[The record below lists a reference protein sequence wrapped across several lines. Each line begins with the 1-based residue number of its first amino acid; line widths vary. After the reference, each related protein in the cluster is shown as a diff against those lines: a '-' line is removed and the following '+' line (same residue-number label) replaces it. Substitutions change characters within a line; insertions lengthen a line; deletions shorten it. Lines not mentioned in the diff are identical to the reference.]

1 MDFLIWFFIIVIPL
15 LFVVFAYFVVDYYLE
30 HKKTQDIIKR
40 LIVDNIKI
48 IDKSK
53 QNDFVDFRKTNWLR
67 SKLNFAGFLHFSAE
81 YVFIVISLAFGAL
94 AAILIYFVIP
104 HILTLVICFFL
115 FASFPYVILLKI
127 ISLRQ
132 EEFNESLKEAI
143 DKVTSMMKSGVGFE
157 QALRKAVITCKS
169 DFARNVLNIYL
180 NEKDII
186 GEVKAFEKMFI
197 LVDSKEL
204 RIFYLTIMIG
214 RQSGGKFSNTL
225 DKLRKTLQDQGELK
239 QEIISSTKEIKV
251 GTYMILGLVVF
262 IYIMMNKSLDG
273 TLDAHFF
280 GSTEGKIQM
289 FFIALWVGFGL
300 FVNSLLTKVK

>member
-1 MDFLIWFFIIVIPL
+1 MDLLVWFFIVVIPI
-15 LFVVFAYFVVDYYLE
+15 LFVVFAYFALDYYLE
-30 HKKTQDIIKR
+30 NKKTKEIITR
-40 LIVDNIKI
+40 LIVDNTKI

-81 YVFIVISLAFGAL
+81 YVFIVISLAFGVL

-104 HILTLVICFFL
+104 HILTLVICFLL
-115 FASFPYVILLKI
+115 FASFPYVVLLKI

-132 EEFNESLKEAI
+132 EEFNNALKEAI

-169 DFARNVLNIYL
+169 DFARDVLNIYL

-204 RIFYLTIMIG
+204 RIFYLTIIIG

-262 IYIMMNKSLDG
+262 IYIMMNKSLEG

-300 FVNSLLTKVK
+300 FVNNLLTKVK

>member
-1 MDFLIWFFIIVIPL
+1 MDFLVWFFIIVIPL
-15 LFVVFAYFVVDYYLE
+15 LFVASAYFAIDYYLE
-30 HKKTQDIIKR
+30 HKKTQDIIRR
-40 LIVDNIKI
+40 LIVDNTKI

-81 YVFIVISLAFGAL
+81 YVFIFISLAFGSL

-104 HILTLVICFFL
+104 HILTLVICFLL
-115 FASFPYVILLKI
+115 FAAFPYVVLLKI

-132 EEFNESLKEAI
+132 EEFNNALKEAI

-169 DFARNVLNIYL
+169 DFARDVLNIYL

-204 RIFYLTIMIG
+204 RIFYLTIIIG

-262 IYIMMNKSLDG
+262 IYMMMNKSLEG

-300 FVNSLLTKVK
+300 FVNNLLTKVK

>member
-15 LFVVFAYFVVDYYLE
+15 LFVTSAYFVLDYYLE

-40 LIVDNIKI
+40 LIVDNTKI

-81 YVFIVISLAFGAL
+81 YVFVVISLAFGVL

-169 DFARNVLNIYL
+169 DFARDVLNIYL

-262 IYIMMNKSLDG
+262 IYIMMNKSLEG

-300 FVNSLLTKVK
+300 FVNNLLTKVK

>member
-15 LFVVFAYFVVDYYLE
+15 LFVVFAYFAVDYYLE

-40 LIVDNIKI
+40 LIVDNTKI

>member
-1 MDFLIWFFIIVIPL
+1 LDFLIWFFIIVIPL

>member
-1 MDFLIWFFIIVIPL
+1 LDFLVWFFIIVIPV
-15 LFVVFAYFVVDYYLE
+15 LFVTSAYFALDYYLE

-40 LIVDNIKI
+40 LIVDNTKI

-81 YVFIVISLAFGAL
+81 YVFTVISLAFGAL

-104 HILTLVICFFL
+104 HILTLVICFLL
-115 FASFPYVILLKI
+115 FASFPYVVLLKI

-132 EEFNESLKEAI
+132 EEFNNSLKEVI

-169 DFARNVLNIYL
+169 DFARDVLNIYL

-262 IYIMMNKSLDG
+262 IYIMMNKSLEG

-300 FVNSLLTKVK
+300 FVNNLLTKVK